1 MNVFETCIK
10 RQEKIDSIVETLNIE
25 DIKYKN
31 LLVKDRIM
39 NPSHF
44 VVMLG
49 ETSAGKSTLINSL
62 LSKKALPESVKPTT
76 GVVTE
81 VVISDDEK
89 ESLLKIKRDGNI
101 QSIEKDN
108 FDKFTIKPADD
119 IERLRY
125 VGKSR
130 NNKYRGIRVF
140 DTPGYGSLVDYHE
153 DVLKGF
159 IPESDFIVYVVSYR
173 VGLNDD
179 DYQFLKYVG
188 EIVGDKVEVVLAVN
202 MCPGDVGE
210 HNKRVIEIKNNVND
224 CIHKDVKVFCIESSK
239 EKNPDASV
247 LWDYIY
253 ERVNDPKM
261 KEDLGETLKTYQDY
275 ILGECEI
282 KVNSKIANIE
292 SEQKDMSE
300 RKKLTKEFAERKE
313 EITGILERGF
323 TKTIVKSIKL
333 IDKSAS
339 DIKENVTKYINDE
352 TKWTKRE
359 ETYSLMQH
367 YYVPKLTTE
376 ETENIL
382 TYIEDEVILL
392 DKTIEDMMNK
402 TAAILEDKVKINV
415 PCYSE
420 VMEGILKKHV
430 GDEIK
435 QAAGQMF
442 RDAQENGSDLENAD
456 VYSKNLKKLENSLSK
471 NGNRGLAKLIKAIRA
486 TSIKG
491 ITRYL
496 SVFTESVIYI
506 YDALTWQTKIN
517 EMSMEAIDNWAK
529 DVENAIRK
537 YVDELKESNR
547 SEVKALFDELAEEF
561 KEDEN
566 SNSTEEDCDYDT
578 LINLKREIDFIL
590 HKCLLRINSNK

>member
-10 RQEKIDSIVETLNIE
+10 RQEKIDSIVNTLNIE

-62 LSKKALPESVKPTT
+62 LSKKALPESVRPTT

-81 VVISDDEK
+81 VVISEEEE
-89 ESLLKIKRDGNI
+89 ESLLKIKRDGTTET
-101 QSIEKDN
+101 IEKDN
-108 FDKFTIKPADD
+108 FDKFTVRPTDD
-119 IERLRY
+119 IHRLRY
-125 VGKSR
+125 VGNSK
-130 NNKYRGIRVF
+130 NNKYTGFKVF

-153 DVLKGF
+153 DVLKEF
-159 IPESDFIVYVVSYR
+159 IPESDYIVYVVSYR

-188 EIVGDKVEVVLAVN
+188 EIIGDKVEVVLAVN
-202 MCPGDVGE
+202 MCPSDVGE
-210 HNKRVIEIKNNVND
+210 HNKRIVEIQNNVND

-239 EKNPDASV
+239 DKNPDASV

-253 ERVNDPKM
+253 ERVNNPKM
-261 KEDLGETLKTYQDY
+261 KEALGETLKTYQDY

-282 KVNSKIANIE
+282 KVNSKLANIE
-292 SEQKDMSE
+292 SKQNDISE
-300 RKKLTKEFAERKE
+300 RMKLTREFEERKE
-313 EITGILERGF
+313 EITGVLERGF

-339 DIKENVTKYINDE
+339 VIKEDVTKYIEDE

-367 YYVPKLTTE
+367 YYVPKLTSE

-392 DKTIEDMMNK
+392 DKTIEEMMNK
-402 TAAILEDKVKINV
+402 TASVLEDKVKINV

-442 RDAQENGSDLENAD
+442 RDAQENAGDLENAD
-456 VYSKNLKKLENSLSK
+456 IYSKNLKKLENSLTK
-471 NGNRGLAKLIKAIRA
+471 HGNIGLAKIIKAIRA

-506 YDALTWQTKIN
+506 YDALTWQSKIR

-537 YVDELKESNR
+537 YVDELKQNNR
-547 SEVKALFDELAEEF
+547 NEVKALFDELSEEF

-566 SNSTEEDCDYDT
+566 IDNVEEEIDYDT
-578 LINLKREIDFIL
+578 LISLKREIHFIL
-590 HKCLLRINSNK
+590 YKCLLQINAK

>member
-10 RQEKIDSIVETLNIE
+10 RQEKIDSIVDTLNIE
-25 DIKYKN
+25 DITYKN

-62 LSKKALPESVKPTT
+62 LAKKALPESVKPTT

-81 VVISDDEK
+81 VVISENEE
-89 ESLLKIKRDGNI
+89 ESLLKIKRDGSTE
-101 QSIEKDN
+101 SIEKDK

-119 IERLRY
+119 IQRLRY
-125 VGKSR
+125 VGNSR
-130 NNKYRGIRVF
+130 NNKYTGIRVF

-153 DVLKGF
+153 DVLKEF

-188 EIVGDKVEVVLAVN
+188 EIIGDKVEVVLAIN
-202 MCPGDVGE
+202 MCPSDVAE

-239 EKNPDASV
+239 EKNPDASG

-261 KEDLGETLKTYQDY
+261 KEELGETLKTYQDY

-292 SEQKDMSE
+292 SQKKDVAE
-300 RKKLTKEFAERKE
+300 RKKLTKEFEERKE
-313 EITGILERGF
+313 EITGVLERGF

-339 DIKENVTKYINDE
+339 DIKEEVTKYINDE

-367 YYVPKLTTE
+367 YYVPKLTSE

-382 TYIEDEVILL
+382 TYIEDEIILL
-392 DKTIEDMMNK
+392 DKTIEEMMNK
-402 TAAILEDKVKINV
+402 TAAALEDKVKINV

-442 RDAQENGSDLENAD
+442 RDAQENGSELENAD
-456 VYSKNLKKLENSLSK
+456 AYSKNLRKLENSLAK
-471 NGNRGLAKLIKAIRA
+471 HGNRGLAKIIKAIRA

-506 YDALTWQTKIN
+506 YDSIMWQSKISD
-517 EMSMEAIDNWAK
+517 MSMEAIDNWAE

-547 SEVKALFDELAEEF
+547 NEVKALFDELSEEF
-561 KEDEN
+561 KEDDNADEI
-566 SNSTEEDCDYDT
+566 EEEIDYNT
-578 LINLKREIDFIL
+578 LINLKREIAFIL
-590 HKCLLRINSNK
+590 HKCLLHINTNK

>member
-10 RQEKIDSIVETLNIE
+10 RQEKIDSIVNTLNIE

-62 LSKKALPESVKPTT
+62 LSKKALPESVRPTT

-81 VVISDDEK
+81 VVISEEEE
-89 ESLLKIKRDGNI
+89 ESLLKIKRDGTTET
-101 QSIEKDN
+101 IEKDN
-108 FDKFTIKPADD
+108 FDKFTVRPTDD
-119 IERLRY
+119 IHRLRY
-125 VGKSR
+125 VGNSK
-130 NNKYRGIRVF
+130 NNKYTGFKVF

-159 IPESDFIVYVVSYR
+159 IPESDYIVYVVSYR

-188 EIVGDKVEVVLAVN
+188 EIIGDKVEVVLAVN
-202 MCPGDVGE
+202 MCPSDVGE
-210 HNKRVIEIKNNVND
+210 HNKRIVEIQNNVND

-239 EKNPDASV
+239 DKNPDASV

-253 ERVNDPKM
+253 ERVNNPKM
-261 KEDLGETLKTYQDY
+261 KEALGETLKTYQDY

-282 KVNSKIANIE
+282 KVNSKLANIE
-292 SEQKDMSE
+292 SKQNDISE
-300 RKKLTKEFAERKE
+300 RMKLTREFEERKE
-313 EITGILERGF
+313 EITGVLERGF

-339 DIKENVTKYINDE
+339 VIKEDVTKYIEDE

-367 YYVPKLTTE
+367 YYVPKLTSE

-392 DKTIEDMMNK
+392 DKTIEEMMNK
-402 TAAILEDKVKINV
+402 TASVLEDKVKVNV
-415 PCYSE
+415 PCYRE

-442 RDAQENGSDLENAD
+442 RDAQENAGDLENAD
-456 VYSKNLKKLENSLSK
+456 IYSKNLKKLENSLTK
-471 NGNRGLAKLIKAIRA
+471 HGNIGIAKIIKAIRA

-506 YDALTWQTKIN
+506 YDALTWQSKIR

-537 YVDELKESNR
+537 YVDELKQNNR
-547 SEVKALFDELAEEF
+547 SEVKALFDELSEEF

-566 SNSTEEDCDYDT
+566 IDNVEEEIDYDT
-578 LINLKREIDFIL
+578 LISLKREIHFIL
-590 HKCLLRINSNK
+590 YKCLLQINAK

>member
-1 MNVFETCIK
+1 MKVFETCIK

-25 DIKYKN
+25 DIKFKN

-81 VVISDDEK
+81 VVISDNEEEK
-89 ESLLKIKRDGNI
+89 LLKIKRDANVEV
-101 QSIEKDN
+101 IEKEN

-119 IERLRY
+119 IHRLRY
-125 VGKSR
+125 VGQSK
-130 NNKYRGIRVF
+130 NHKYSGIRVF

-153 DVLKGF
+153 DVLKEF

-188 EIVGDKVEVVLAVN
+188 EVIGNKVEVVLAVN
-202 MCPGDVGE
+202 MCPSNVGE
-210 HNKRVIEIKNNVND
+210 HNKRIIEIQKSVNE
-224 CIHKDVKVFCIESSK
+224 CIHNDVKVFCIESSK

-247 LWDYIY
+247 LWNYIH
-253 ERVNDPKM
+253 ERVNNLEM
-261 KEDLGETLKTYQDY
+261 KKELGETLKNYQDY

-292 SEQKDMSE
+292 SQNNDIAE

-313 EITGILERGF
+313 EITGVLERGF
-323 TKTIVKSIKL
+323 TKIIVKSIKL
-333 IDKSAS
+333 IDKSAI
-339 DIKENVTKYINDE
+339 DIKEDVTKYIADE

-402 TAAILEDKVKINV
+402 TAATLEDKVKINI

-442 RDAQENGSDLENAD
+442 RSAQENGSAFENAD
-456 VYSKNLKKLENSLSK
+456 IYSRNLKKLENSLTK
-471 NGNRGLAKLIKAIRA
+471 HGNIGLAKIIKAIRA

-506 YDALTWQTKIN
+506 YDAITWQTKIN

-537 YVDELKESNR
+537 YVDQLKESNR
-547 SEVKALFDELAEEF
+547 NEVKALFDELAEEF

-566 SNSTEEDCDYDT
+566 ECTVKEDIDYDT
-578 LINLKREIDFIL
+578 LIKLKREIDFIL
-590 HKCLLRINSNK
+590 HKCLFIK

>member
-10 RQEKIDSIVETLNIE
+10 RQEKIDSIVNTL
-25 DIKYKN
+25 IKYKN

-62 LSKKALPESVKPTT
+62 LSKKALPESVRPTT

-81 VVISDDEK
+81 VVISEEEE
-89 ESLLKIKRDGNI
+89 ESLLKIKRDGTTET
-101 QSIEKDN
+101 IEKDN
-108 FDKFTIKPADD
+108 FDEFTVRPTDD
-119 IERLRY
+119 IHRLRY
-125 VGKSR
+125 VGNSK
-130 NNKYRGIRVF
+130 NNKYTGFKVF

-159 IPESDFIVYVVSYR
+159 IPESDYIVYVVSYR

-188 EIVGDKVEVVLAVN
+188 EIIGDKVEVVLAVN
-202 MCPGDVGE
+202 MCPSDVGE
-210 HNKRVIEIKNNVND
+210 HNKRIVEIQNNVND

-239 EKNPDASV
+239 DKNPDASV

-253 ERVNDPKM
+253 ERVNNPKM
-261 KEDLGETLKTYQDY
+261 KEALGETLKTYQDY

-282 KVNSKIANIE
+282 KVNSKLANIE
-292 SEQKDMSE
+292 SKQNDISE
-300 RKKLTKEFAERKE
+300 RMKLTREFEERKE
-313 EITGILERGF
+313 EITGVLERGF

-339 DIKENVTKYINDE
+339 VIKEDVTKYIEDE

-367 YYVPKLTTE
+367 YYVPKLTSE

-392 DKTIEDMMNK
+392 DKTIEEMMNK
-402 TAAILEDKVKINV
+402 TASVLEDKVKINV

-442 RDAQENGSDLENAD
+442 RDAQENAGDLENAD
-456 VYSKNLKKLENSLSK
+456 IYSKNLKKLENSLTK
-471 NGNRGLAKLIKAIRA
+471 HGNIGLAKIIKAIRA

-506 YDALTWQTKIN
+506 YDALTWQSKIR

-537 YVDELKESNR
+537 YVDELKQNNR
-547 SEVKALFDELAEEF
+547 SEVKALFDELSEEF

-566 SNSTEEDCDYDT
+566 IDSVEEEIDYDT
-578 LINLKREIDFIL
+578 LISLKREIHFIL
-590 HKCLLRINSNK
+590 HKCLLQINAK

>member
-10 RQEKIDSIVETLNIE
+10 RQEKIDSIVETINIE

-44 VVMLG
+44 IVMLG

-81 VVISDDEK
+81 VVLSHDEE

-101 QSIEKDN
+101 ESIEKEN

-125 VGKSR
+125 VGKSK
-130 NNKYRGIRVF
+130 NDKYSGIRVF

-173 VGLNDD
+173 VGLNDA

-210 HNKRVIEIKNNVND
+210 HNKRVVEIQNNVND

-300 RKKLTKEFAERKE
+300 RNKLTKEFAERKE

-339 DIKENVTKYINDE
+339 DIKEEVTKYINDE

-420 VMEGILKKHV
+420 VMEGIL
-430 GDEIK
+430 
-435 QAAGQMF
+435 
-442 RDAQENGSDLENAD
+442 
-456 VYSKNLKKLENSLSK
+456 
-471 NGNRGLAKLIKAIRA
+471 
-486 TSIKG
+486 
-491 ITRYL
+491 
-496 SVFTESVIYI
+496 
-506 YDALTWQTKIN
+506 
-517 EMSMEAIDNWAK
+517 
-529 DVENAIRK
+529 
-537 YVDELKESNR
+537 
-547 SEVKALFDELAEEF
+547 
-561 KEDEN
+561 
-566 SNSTEEDCDYDT
+566 
-578 LINLKREIDFIL
+578 
-590 HKCLLRINSNK
+590 

>member
-10 RQEKIDSIVETLNIE
+10 RQEKIDSIVETINIE

-89 ESLLKIKRDGNI
+89 ESLLKIKRDAQI
-101 QSIEKDN
+101 ESIEKEN
-108 FDKFTIKPADD
+108 FDKFTIKPDDD

-125 VGKSR
+125 VGKSK
-130 NNKYRGIRVF
+130 NDKYSGIRVF

-188 EIVGDKVEVVLAVN
+188 EIIGDKVEVVLAVN
-202 MCPGDVGE
+202 MCPRDVGE
-210 HNKRVIEIKNNVND
+210 HNKRVVEIKNNVND

-300 RKKLTKEFAERKE
+300 RNKLTKEFAERKE

-339 DIKENVTKYINDE
+339 DIKEEVTKYINDE

-547 SEVKALFDELAEEF
+547 SEVKALFDELSEEF
-561 KEDEN
+561 KEDEC
-566 SNSTEEDCDYDT
+566 SDDSEEEIDYDT

-590 HKCLLRINSNK
+590 HKCLLQIKSNK

>member
-10 RQEKIDSIVETLNIE
+10 RQEKIDSIVEKLNID
-25 DIKYKN
+25 DITYKN

-62 LSKKALPESVKPTT
+62 LAKKALPESVKPTT

-81 VVISDDEK
+81 VVISDDE
-89 ESLLKIKRDGNI
+89 EENLLKIRRNAKVE
-101 QSIEKDN
+101 SIEKES

-119 IERLRY
+119 IHRLRY
-125 VGKSR
+125 VGKSK
-130 NNKYRGIRVF
+130 NDKYRGIRVF

-153 DVLKGF
+153 DVLKEF
-159 IPESDFIVYVVSYR
+159 IPESDFIIYVVSYR

-188 EIVGDKVEVVLAVN
+188 EIVGNKAEVVLAVN
-202 MCPGDVGE
+202 MCPSGVAE
-210 HNKRVIEIKNNVND
+210 HNKRVLEIQKNVNE

-253 ERVNDPKM
+253 ERVNDPSM
-261 KEDLGETLKTYQDY
+261 KKELGETLRTYQDY

-292 SEQKDMSE
+292 SEQNDMAE
-300 RKKLTKEFAERKE
+300 RKKLTKEFNERKE
-313 EITGILERGF
+313 EITDVLERGF

-333 IDKSAS
+333 IDKSAI
-339 DIKENVTKYINDE
+339 DIKENITKYINDE
-352 TKWTKRE
+352 AKWTKRE
-359 ETYSLMQH
+359 ETYSYMQH
-367 YYVPKLTTE
+367 YYIPKLTDE

-402 TAAILEDKVKINV
+402 TTSALEDKVKINV

-435 QAAGQMF
+435 QADGQMF
-442 RDAQENGSDLENAD
+442 RSAKEDSKNLKNTDI
-456 VYSKNLKKLENSLSK
+456 YSKNLRKIENSLTK
-471 NGNRGLAKLIKAIRA
+471 HGNTGLAKIIKAIRA

-496 SVFTESVIYI
+496 SVFTDSVIYI
-506 YDALTWQTKIN
+506 YDTIAWQKKISD
-517 EMSMEAIDNWAK
+517 MAMEAIDNWTK

-537 YVDELKESNR
+537 YVNELKESNR
-547 SEVKALFDELAEEF
+547 NEVNALFDELSEEF

-566 SNSTEEDCDYDT
+566 VDNTEEDIDYDT
-578 LINLKREIDFIL
+578 LINLKREIDFSL
-590 HKCLLRINSNK
+590 HKCLFHINSRK